1 MKRNLVVRELINNPN
16 RNAGKH
22 SSAKQK
28 ALSTATMKELD
39 MELVKHADE
48 LQHAKD
54 LEDFGLFD
62 ASKQALKTK

>member
-1 MKRNLVVRELINNPN
+1 MSPRNPVVRNMINNPN

-22 SSAKQK
+22 SDAKHK

-39 MELVKHADE
+39 TELLKRADE

-62 ASKQALKTK
+62 PKTK